1 MKYTNE
7 KKRNYNKK
15 IGGGG
20 VNLGRD
26 VLFDK
31 NQILKAA
38 FLVFKQ
44 NGVDKFTI
52 RNIAAALDS
61 STSPIYYHFK
71 SLDELENAMV
81 EEIQELFLEPIRK
94 YEEYYSYENLTVAF
108 ALFSRKHRKLFKAI
122 FLTSSSK
129 LGNPVRKKLYCA
141 LNTILSKDPTFN
153 WERDKGD
160 LLFSDGLALRFYNS
174 YEEGHKE
181 EEIERKVR
189 ELLDLRKR

>member
-1 MKYTNE
+1 MRE
-7 KKRNYNKK
+7 EA
-15 IGGGG
+15 I
-20 VNLGRD
+20 NLGRD

-31 NQILKAA
+31 AQILKAA

-81 EEIQELFLEPIRK
+81 DEIQELFLEPVKK

-108 ALFSRKHRKLFKAI
+108 AIFSKKHRKLYKAI

-129 LGNPVRKKLYCA
+129 LGNPVREKLYRS
-141 LNTILSKDPTFN
+141 LKKILSKDPAFVY
-153 WERDKGD
+153 EKDKGD
-160 LLFSDGLALRFYNS
+160 LVFSDGLALHFYNS
-174 YEEGHKE
+174 SEESNKE
-181 EEIERKVR
+181 EDLERRAR
-189 ELLDLRKR
+189 EFLSLRKK

>member
-1 MKYTNE
+1 MRRE
-7 KKRNYNKK
+7 A
-15 IGGGG
+15 I
-20 VNLGRD
+20 NLGRD

-31 NQILKAA
+31 AQILKAA

-52 RNIAAALDS
+52 RNIVAALDS

-81 EEIQELFLEPIRK
+81 EEIKGLFLEPIKK
-94 YEEYYSYENLTVAF
+94 YKEYYTYENLTVAF
-108 ALFSRKHRKLFKAI
+108 ALFSRKHRKLFQAI

-129 LGNPVRKKLYCA
+129 LGNPVRKKMYHA
-141 LNTILSKDPTFN
+141 MNAILSQDPNFN
-153 WERDKGD
+153 WERDRGD

-174 YEEGHKE
+174 TEEGWKE
-181 EEIERKVR
+181 EDIEQKVR
-189 ELLDLRKR
+189 ELLSLRKK